1 MLIIFSVVF
10 PGSWDGED
18 SKYKHRIDVYI
29 LGFTVVKNNGN
40 QDSISDNVT
49 TTVTVK
55 LINLMELSVF
65 GHLLSTKKGNFYSSL
80 IYPTMIFT
88 NSEND
93 IHTDFWKNIVNV
105 SIFGRNYISS
115 LLYPAPTEALDGNKP
130 VILWQDRVRVI
141 GILSA
146 PRKRIVDQNREK
158 EEVE

>member
-93 IHTDFWKNIVNV
+93 IHTDF
-105 SIFGRNYISS
+105 
-115 LLYPAPTEALDGNKP
+115 
-130 VILWQDRVRVI
+130 
-141 GILSA
+141 
-146 PRKRIVDQNREK
+146 
-158 EEVE
+158 